1 MSTTTFDKLAY
12 LDSLKSAGIPEE
24 HARAHAKA
32 LDDALRDSVVTTAAL
47 QSELVPI
54 KAEMLVIKWMLGLLL
69 AGVASLVI
77 KAFMA

>member
-1 MSTTTFDKLAY
+1 MRTTTFDKLAY
-12 LDSLKSAGIPEE
+12 LDSLKLAGIPEE
-24 HARAHAKA
+24 QARAHAKA
-32 LDDALRDSVVTTAAL
+32 LDDALRDSVVTTVAL
-47 QSELVPI
+47 QSELAPI